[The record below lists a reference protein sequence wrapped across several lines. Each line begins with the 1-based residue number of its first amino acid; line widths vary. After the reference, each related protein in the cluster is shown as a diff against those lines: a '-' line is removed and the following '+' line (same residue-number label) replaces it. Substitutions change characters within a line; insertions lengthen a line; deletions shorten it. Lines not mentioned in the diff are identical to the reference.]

1 MYLKIKKTCIKD
13 IIFNYMQDKHPYFT
27 SINAGVTHKNT
38 RKPAK
43 TFKNAQ
49 KLLFTVNMF

>member
-43 TFKNAQ
+43 TFKNSQ
-49 KLLFTVNMF
+49 KHLFTVNMF